1 MKLRSNS
8 RRWRWLA
15 ALSAMLVAA
24 AVLAPA
30 PAASAQSTTTIWSAT
45 LTVDDTGVGAG
56 CDNSDPQ
63 QDDCSNALTDSD
75 FTFGGVTYTFESVL
89 WYNEDGLV
97 SVKFDTG
104 SASAHKTA
112 LASLTLNLPGAALA
126 IEAANIDTSLND
138 LSWNYDPNP
147 DWAEGDEITVSL
159 TQPAGSTPT
168 TPTTPAPTTSSEGTS
183 TGKRNI
189 GVDLDTVSGWSIVDG
204 AKKDHVGV
212 IRLLPPP
219 GSIPAKRVTFTVAT
233 ATYEAAGSTQHE
245 VVFTVG
251 RNGKVSYS
259 GAMLQYETDNI
270 TLVVVLSDSKS
281 KAAEVTLNIPIT
293 VRQPL
298 PPRIAASGAPYNG
311 WSVTAGEASDNIG
324 TVYGI
329 AFDGDLVKF
338 PRHPKFRYEIT
349 QAVDLAKAGDAAG
362 PALLI
367 GSKHAAFKIAKGT
380 GVVSY
385 TGERITGDQVRIKI
399 RVSDKKGLAA
409 PIDVISLVSVT
420 HTATSRPAGTP
431 SRTQPDLR
439 SFAERN
445 PPPAVWR
452 GPVHAACPA
461 KPGYVNFGG
470 SPTVIDLQEP
480 SPAPLLDPAERYVI
494 VPAPCNYVTEEAHRE
509 YCAVSR
515 RWWKDFCRGWS
526 PPYTANSES

>member
-1 MKLRSNS
+1 MKLKSNS

-30 PAASAQSTTTIWSAT
+30 PAASAQSATTVWSAT
-45 LTVDDTGVGAG
+45 LTVDFTAVGTG
-56 CDNSDPQ
+56 CDNTDPQ
-63 QDDCSNALTDSD
+63 QEDCSNALTDSD

-89 WYNEDGLV
+89 WYDEDQLV

-112 LASLTLNLPGAALA
+112 LVSLTLNLPGAALA
-126 IEAANIDTSLND
+126 IEDATVDTSLND
-138 LSWNYDPNP
+138 LSWSYDPNP
-147 DWAEGDEITVSL
+147 DWADGDAITVSL

-204 AKKDHVGV
+204 VKKDHVGI

-219 GSIPAKRVTFTVAT
+219 GSIPAKRVSFVAVS
-233 ATYEAAGSTQHE
+233 ATYTAEGSKQFDFS
-245 VVFTVG
+245 FTVG
-251 RNGKVSYS
+251 RNGKVAYDGTALSY
-259 GAMLQYETDNI
+259 ATDAV
-270 TLVVVLSDSKS
+270 TLSVDLTDSKG
-281 KAAEVTLNIPIT
+281 KAAKVTLEIPIA
-293 VRQPL
+293 VSQVQ

-349 QAVDLAKAGDAAG
+349 QAVDLAKAGDERG

-385 TGERITGDQVRIKI
+385 TGERITGDQVRITI

-431 SRTQPDLR
+431 SPTQPDLR

-494 VPAPCNYVTEEAHRE
+494 VPAACNYVTEEAHRE

-526 PPYTANSES
+526 PPYTANSGS